1 MKYIK
6 EMGLLI
12 FLLTFIATVS
22 IWTSSARAYE
32 LLMFSV
38 KTCHYCMAFMDQV
51 EPEYHDTE
59 YAKTLPLTIID
70 NADIPEWFQTA
81 YEEGRIENIRGTPT
95 FIIWDEESQA
105 EIDRIVGYGGKDE
118 FFARIAHWIDNHK
131 E

>member
-1 MKYIK
+1 MKFLSILFTV
-6 EMGLLI
+6 LL
-12 FLLTFIATVS
+12 LSLPLK
-22 IWTSSARAYE
+22 AYE

-38 KTCHYCMAFMDQV
+38 KTCHYCIAFMEQV

-95 FIIWDEESQA
+95 FIIWNEEEQV
-105 EIDRIVGYGGKDE
+105 EVDRIVGYGGKDE
-118 FFARIAHWIDNHK
+118 FFARIAYWIEHN
-131 E
+131 ENF